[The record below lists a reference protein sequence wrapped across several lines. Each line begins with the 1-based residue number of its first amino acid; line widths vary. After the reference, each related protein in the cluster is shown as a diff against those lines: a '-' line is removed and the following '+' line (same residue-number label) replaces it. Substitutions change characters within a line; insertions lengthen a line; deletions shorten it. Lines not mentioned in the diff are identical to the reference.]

1 MCRLSFSLT
10 LPLTPPSAPTCPSLY
25 YSLCLYVVGAR
36 VFVVIKVQSM
46 DKLGADVTEVRTKQN
61 SESDVV

>member
-1 MCRLSFSLT
+1 MLFLSLT
-10 LPLTPPSAPTCPSLY
+10 LPLTPPIAPTCPSLY
-25 YSLCLYVVGAR
+25 YSLCLYVVDAR
-36 VFVVIKVQSM
+36 VFVVMKVQSM